1 MSALLEAALRSD
13 LAMLSLDRHLLNR
26 ARVLYRMGFGRVGF
40 GGIPAS
46 QMAAIA
52 ERITIA
58 SNHGD
63 AQRQVIEFLRKQLQK
78 LEDKQKHGGK
88 SASWGCPPSTGGGK
102 ETLGATLSDW
112 IQNERYLE
120 GCTRPPDLD
129 ALAALQRFWNR
140 FHGLYRYQVEMG
152 KGLAF
157 AEPPAEDRSFR
168 ET

>member
-1 MSALLEAALRSD
+1 MSIRLEAALRSD
-13 LAMLSLDRHLLNR
+13 LAMLSLDRHLIDR
-26 ARVLYRMGFGRVGF
+26 AQVLYGMRFDK
-40 GGIPAS
+40 IAAS
-46 QMAAIA
+46 QMAAVA
-52 ERITIA
+52 ERITTV
-58 SNHGD
+58 SNHSD

-78 LEDKQKHGGK
+78 LEDKQKRTGK

-140 FHGLYRYQVEMG
+140 FHGLYRYRAELG

-157 AEPPAEDRSFR
+157 VEPPAEDRSFR